1 MYLRYMKYKIN
12 YQLGG
17 EMNLS
22 RDPKTNIL
30 FFTENGNLKNIKNTS
45 KNLLGIVDELNNLLN
60 FISKNNI
67 PIISQYAIRIY
78 DKNNEFKKTI
88 YTNEFDSF
96 FRTTKID
103 FVRKHHLLDIKVINR
118 DLQKY
123 KLKEIY
129 DFIISRFDIYIKKI
143 KYLYN
148 MKLSSSLYNFSSS
161 EQTEL
166 KFNRNVLNIN
176 IKNLNKR
183 FDKFKLTYDK
193 IFAKM

>member
-1 MYLRYMKYKIN
+1 MYLT
-12 YQLGG
+12 
-17 EMNLS
+17 

-45 KNLLGIVDELNNLLN
+45 KNLLGIVDELKNLLN

-183 FDKFKLTYDK
+183 FDKFKLTYNK